1 MGNPSTRA
9 WRTVAAAVLVAGLLA
24 GCSRG
29 RERSPG
35 RDRLVAELA
44 DALREQAL
52 DVEDPVRRER
62 LVTGL
67 IQLRDLV
74 SSDSVLKG
82 RSVPESDLD
91 LPEPPG
97 GKMPAPEW
105 ATMFAPRSLVIGF
118 FTQSTN
124 FDDVAGPDGLEVRL
138 QPLDQFG
145 DPTKAVGSYRIEVF
159 EQRIRTGEPRGN
171 RLGHWF
177 VSVLDAKANRRY
189 YDPVDRSYVFPL
201 LWDHEI
207 AAGTAVI
214 VQATYYPPGGF
225 TEKLFAQ
232 RLIQIGGAGGA
243 ASGGEG
249 GAEPPDASAAAA
261 TEADAPPPTE

>member
-1 MGNPSTRA
+1 MGNRSTRA
-9 WRTVAAAVLVAGLLA
+9 WRTAAIAVLVAGLLA
-24 GCSRG
+24 GCSR
-29 RERSPG
+29 RAAPSPQ

-52 DVEDPVRRER
+52 AVEDPARRER

-74 SSDSVLKG
+74 SPDSVLKA
-82 RSVPESDLD
+82 SVPPAGDPD

-105 ATMFAPRSLVIGF
+105 ATLFAPRSLVIGF
-118 FTQSTN
+118 FTQSKN
-124 FDDVAGPDGLEVRL
+124 FDEVPGPDGLEVRL

-145 DPTKAVGSYRIEVF
+145 DPTKAVGSYRVEVF
-159 EQRIRTGEPRGN
+159 QQRIHTGEERGG

-177 VSVLDAKANRRY
+177 VSVLDAEANRRY

-201 LWDHEI
+201 LWDREI
-207 AAGTAVI
+207 PPGTPVI

-232 RLIQIGGAGGA
+232 RLIRIGGPA
-243 ASGGEG
+243 
-249 GAEPPDASAAAA
+249 P
-261 TEADAPPPTE
+261 EADAGADATADEAG

>member
-1 MGNPSTRA
+1 MA
-9 WRTVAAAVLVAGLLA
+9 AGLAACILA
-24 GCSRG
+24 GCSR
-29 RERSPG
+29 RPPSTPG
-35 RDRLVAELA
+35 RDRLVVELA

-52 DVEDPVRRER
+52 EVEDPARRER

-67 IQLRDLV
+67 VQIRDMV
-74 SSDSVLKG
+74 ARDSMLKPVTSAPG
-82 RSVPESDLD
+82 EPD

-97 GKMPAPEW
+97 GMMPAPEW

-118 FTQSTN
+118 FTQSKD
-124 FDDVAGPDGLEVRL
+124 FDGVPGDDGLEVRL
-138 QPLDQFG
+138 QPLDRFG

-159 EQRIRTGEPRGN
+159 EHRTLTGEKRGA

-177 VSVLDAKANRRY
+177 VSVLDAEANRRY

-201 LWDHEI
+201 MWNAPLSP
-207 AAGTAVI
+207 GLAVI

-232 RLIQIGGAGGA
+232 RLIRIGGSEAAEEAAEEAG
-243 ASGGEG
+243 
-249 GAEPPDASAAAA
+249 PK
-261 TEADAPPPTE
+261 ADAPPE

>member
-1 MGNPSTRA
+1 MGNLRTRA
-9 WRTVAAAVLVAGLLA
+9 WQAAALAVMAASILA
-24 GCSRG
+24 GCSR
-29 RERSPG
+29 RPSASSG
-35 RDRLVAELA
+35 RDRMVAELA

-52 DVEDPVRRER
+52 EVEDPARRER

-67 IQLRDLV
+67 VQLRDLV
-74 SSDSVLKG
+74 ARDSVLKPTATAPG
-82 RSVPESDLD
+82 EPD

-97 GKMPAPEW
+97 GMMPAPEW

-118 FTQSTN
+118 FTRSKN
-124 FDDVAGPDGLEVRL
+124 FDEVPGPDGLEVRL
-138 QPLDQFG
+138 QPLDAFG

-159 EQRIRTGEPRGN
+159 SRRTHTGEKRGS

-177 VSVLDAKANRRY
+177 VSVLDAEANRRY

-201 LWDHEI
+201 LWNEPLPP
-207 AAGTAVI
+207 GMAVI

-232 RLIQIGGAGGA
+232 RLIRIGGAEAGPKAGSQA
-243 ASGGEG
+243 APES
-249 GAEPPDASAAAA
+249 D
-261 TEADAPPPTE
+261 